1 MKGKYG
7 ILSLLPYP
15 NIPPPL
21 AWRKALILFPS
32 STKALIPFPV
42 LLHTRDVAVFV
53 FFFFLCNIWV
63 FFFKI

>member
-21 AWRKALILFPS
+21 SLEKSPY
-32 STKALIPFPV
+32 PFPILYKSFNSV
-42 LLHTRDVAVFV
+42 PRIITHSGRALLFNFYFYRK
-53 FFFFLCNIWV
+53 NILLLL
-63 FFFKI
+63 

>member
-21 AWRKALILFPS
+21 SLEKSPY
-32 STKALIPFPV
+32 PFPILYKSFNSV
-42 LLHTRDVAVFV
+42 PRIITPVSYTHLTLPTIA
-53 FFFFLCNIWV
+53 
-63 FFFKI
+63 